1 MRLTV
6 SFKIDMERLNFVIKN
21 NIQNSQKDKTISSK
35 YEDPPGD
42 LIPKISDNK
51 KTEIVGKASL

>member
-1 MRLTV
+1 
-6 SFKIDMERLNFVIKN
+6 MERLNFVIKN
-21 NIQNSQKDKTISSK
+21 NIQKSQKDKTISSK